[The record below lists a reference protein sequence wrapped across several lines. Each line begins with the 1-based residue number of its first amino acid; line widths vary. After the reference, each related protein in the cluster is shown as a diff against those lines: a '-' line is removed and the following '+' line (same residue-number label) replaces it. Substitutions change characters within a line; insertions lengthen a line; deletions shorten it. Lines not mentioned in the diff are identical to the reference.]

1 MFNSISSSQG
11 FAGLSRPS
19 FGHLHGDDDD
29 HVHAGQHDQSD
40 FDEEDEATG
49 SNDMPEGDHD
59 DDYDDHDDG
68 YGDYEDD
75 RSDSVDGFGN
85 AVLNDAVE
93 EHSDANNS
101 PSRDDFSR
109 SIPNI
114 TEPPE
119 FILTLSDLL
128 ENAHQVLEPLDDT
141 DEHAQTETIPIGRH
155 VLSETQRRLYLQ
167 RLSFRVLNSITNCSA
182 GTKNDRLDG
191 ALRLTSLILS
201 LYFPPPLDL
210 TTIDLKSNAPLLR
223 ELSPPRPAPLI
234 LIQWLNQ
241 NDQHLDPSSF
251 LDVLDYKPGP
261 ALHYHFW
268 PLLQKLALRC
278 RLDDLKLL
286 IGHARWDATE
296 LSQTTVQTY
305 PRIAANSL
313 QKASRVIQDIISQ
326 CPSLR
331 FFPNSKN
338 DTAVYRV
345 NRRGGDSTGEENW
358 DTSSL
363 PWRMWRSK
371 IARAIDEIARISQ
384 QDPHTAR
391 RSNPQDTLND
401 PNRLFRPK
409 NNTQSNAEASHLIPY
424 GIAQELRVILQIF
437 LGDKE
442 TILKTSGSWLE
453 AVAGLAAYHDETGSS
468 GDGMEWDKYGR
479 SGMVNRA
486 TNAYHE
492 DAAKK
497 LAKTFH
503 LATDKAFSLPAV
515 RNLQSAIADV
525 LAGKV
530 PKALKFLSKLS
541 LPVASAVAEILAWG
555 GYFRLELTNNLQ
567 SSTYLHP
574 DSLGLLGPDME
585 KDNVKEKIVSMYAL
599 ALATLGIL
607 HKTKTET
614 VEGWEIG
621 LATLRRT
628 ITVGT
633 RKAASRLIK
642 SVKLDV
648 DNTSRVERL
657 VETCAKHGL
666 MDEQKYVS
674 ESFAQRLLS
683 AGHVGSALLYFS
695 KAGCNSRIHDVMAG
709 YVRSSLRKGKP
720 IPFDGDLD
728 DIMRG
733 LLTSPISLVEDDILR
748 REIAGF
754 AALRGFYASK
764 QEGRFEDA
772 AQTLVVLLLSAGEK
786 LDGGILHADWE
797 SVLTPENIAGLVHE
811 LLNVSENDAS
821 GKDFS
826 RYLNNNDIFNIMNVV
841 ESLFLIGGE
850 TLESVQEEF
859 RQVRQTRNI
868 PHELDFVDAVS
879 TLRSVLAMG
888 IGNNWLREES
898 GKSLVF

>member
-1 MFNSISSSQG
+1 MFNSISGSKDFSN
-11 FAGLSRPS
+11 LSRS
-19 FGHLHGDDDD
+19 SYGHLDDDD
-29 HVHAGQHDQSD
+29 AYAGQHDRSD
-40 FDEEDEATG
+40 FDEDDEAA
-49 SNDMPEGDHD
+49 DLEEG
-59 DDYDDHDDG
+59 YHDDG
-68 YGDYEDD
+68 GDDHGDSYEDYEDD
-75 RSDSVDGFGN
+75 QSDSVDDFDDVG
-85 AVLNDAVE
+85 LDDTVE
-93 EHSDANNS
+93 EPGDANNS
-101 PSRDDFSR
+101 PSRGDFNHGL
-109 SIPNI
+109 PNI
-114 TEPPE
+114 TEPSE

-128 ENAHQVLEPLDDT
+128 EDAHRVLEPLEDT
-141 DEHAQTETIPIGRH
+141 DEHPQNEAAPIGRH
-155 VLSETQRRLYLQ
+155 ILSEIQRRLYLQ
-167 RLSFRVLNSITNCSA
+167 RLSFRILNSIANCSA
-182 GTKNDRLDG
+182 GAKNDRLDG
-191 ALRLTSLILS
+191 ALRLTSLMLP

-241 NDQHLDPSSF
+241 NDQNLDPSSF
-251 LDVLDYKPGP
+251 LDVLDHKPNR

-278 RLDDLKLL
+278 RLGDLRLL
-286 IGHARWDATE
+286 IG
-296 LSQTTVQTY
+296 
-305 PRIAANSL
+305 
-313 QKASRVIQDIISQ
+313 
-326 CPSLR
+326 
-331 FFPNSKN
+331 
-338 DTAVYRV
+338 TAHKV

-371 IARAIDEIARISQ
+371 IARAVDEIARISQ
-384 QDPHTAR
+384 QDPHPVR
-391 RSNPQDTLND
+391 RNNPQDTLND
-401 PNRLFRPK
+401 PSRLFRSK
-409 NNTQSNAEASHLIPY
+409 NSIQSNTEASHLIPY
-424 GIAQELRVILQIF
+424 EIAQELRVILQIF
-437 LGDKE
+437 LGDRE
-442 TILKTSGSWLE
+442 TILKTSGGWLE

-468 GDGMEWDKYGR
+468 GDGMEWDKYGP
-479 SGMVNRA
+479 GMINRA

-497 LAKTFH
+497 LARSFH

-525 LAGKV
+525 LAGRV
-530 PKALKFLSKLS
+530 PKALKFLAKLS
-541 LPVASAVAEILAWG
+541 LPVASAAAEILAWG
-555 GYFRLELTNNLQ
+555 GYFRLELTDNLQ

-574 DSLGLLGPDME
+574 DSLGLLGSEIE

-599 ALATLGIL
+599 ALGSLGIL

-628 ITVGT
+628 ITAGT
-633 RKAASRLIK
+633 RKAASKLIK

-648 DNTSRVERL
+648 DNTARVERL
-657 VETCAKHGL
+657 VDTCAKHGL

-674 ESFAQRLLS
+674 ESFAQKLLS
-683 AGHVGSALLYFS
+683 AGFVGSSLLYFS
-695 KAGCNSRIHDVMAG
+695 KAGCNPRIHDVMAG
-709 YVRSSLRKGKP
+709 YVCSSLRKGEP
-720 IPFDGDLD
+720 IPSDGDLD
-728 DIMRG
+728 DILRG

-764 QEGRFEDA
+764 REGRFEDA
-772 AQTLVVLLLSAGEK
+772 AQALVVLLLSAGEK

-797 SVLTPENIAGLVHE
+797 SVLTPDNIAGLVHE
-811 LLNVSENDAS
+811 LLHVSENDKS

-826 RYLNNNDIFNIMNVV
+826 GYLSNADIFNVLNVV

-859 RQVRQTRNI
+859 YQVQQARNI
-868 PHELDFVDAVS
+868 PLELDFVDAVS
-879 TLRSVLAMG
+879 TLRSTLAVG
-888 IGNNWLREES
+888 IGNNWLKEES
-898 GKSLVF
+898 GKRLVF